1 MSKKKTKLTINKV
14 LGNYPGRTL
23 HRLGTALGGIWVTSS
38 ILNLFWPLPDQV
50 MYSNSLSQ
58 LAMKDITVPKKTIN
72 LLLLGVKN
80 SQSALPQNNKSQTS
94 QGSLERLALIKI
106 NYDQPIRLIE
116 IPTELKVILP
126 GSQTPHTLSK
136 VYEKGGIAMQQD
148 IVSKLLRI
156 PKEEPQRYL
165 ILNTNNI
172 LKIIN
177 NIGGIQVYLNTSFAI
192 DKGTKENSIFLP
204 AAVQTLDGLQVSK
217 VLLYKGN
224 SKNKGAMK
232 SIKKS
237 MLKGFWKQLRSPEGT
252 ANILN
257 LSEELVDST
266 KTNLVKQELLSL
278 FAAFIKSSQPP
289 ILEEIPLSAFTEN

>member
-1 MSKKKTKLTINKV
+1 
-14 LGNYPGRTL
+14 
-23 HRLGTALGGIWVTSS
+23 
-38 ILNLFWPLPDQV
+38 
-50 MYSNSLSQ
+50 
-58 LAMKDITVPKKTIN
+58 MKDITVPKKTIN
-72 LLLLGVKN
+72 LLLLGVKS

-94 QGSLERLALIKI
+94 QGSLGRLALIKI
-106 NYDQPIRLIE
+106 NYDHPIRLIE

-136 VYEKGGIAMQQD
+136 IYEKGGIALQQN

-156 PKEEPQRYL
+156 SKEEPQRYL

-224 SKNKGAMK
+224 S
-232 SIKKS
+232 
-237 MLKGFWKQLRSPEGT
+237 
-252 ANILN
+252 
-257 LSEELVDST
+257 
-266 KTNLVKQELLSL
+266 
-278 FAAFIKSSQPP
+278 
-289 ILEEIPLSAFTEN
+289 